1 MLGANGKVFGGGA
14 ERQTYQLAR
23 LANESGAD
31 VTVYQAAKEATIT
44 SIEGVRVHAVAADM
58 KSIWSTATKQAVADG
73 CQCFHYKY
81 LAHVPRAAAR
91 LNATATHFAI
101 YWDIPFDPQ
110 FAAWYP
116 FGGLARFYL
125 GPWRTLHKRRY
136 LSALARCRE
145 VLADNTSLT
154 RVVQSDAPRLRNRI
168 YYVPNFSDLSPNGA
182 SPVGGDDCT
191 IAEIEQAKRQGRL
204 IVLIP
209 RNLTFKQGIG
219 LLPKLLETLEPR
231 ILSMCQFIVT
241 GQFIRDLPQS
251 GLYEKQLASAL
262 GAMPSDIRARLTFLH
277 GVKHECMP
285 YCYKAADIVLI
296 PSFASE
302 GTPLSA
308 VEAMTFG
315 NVVVATNIGG
325 LNDVIESGHTGLLV
339 RPVISELA
347 SALTTLVLDAGL
359 RKRLGEAA
367 REKAERQFS
376 LAAWQSLVLPFIERN
391 NWLA

>member
-1 MLGANGKVFGGGA
+1 MARVAIIADMLGANGKVFGGGA

-31 VTVYQAAKEATIT
+31 VTVYQAAKEPTVT

-101 YWDIPFDPQ
+101 YWDVPFDPQ
-110 FAAWYP
+110 LAAWYP
-116 FGGLARFYL
+116 FGRLARFYL

-154 RVVQSDAPRLRNRI
+154 RVVQSDAPKLRNRI

-182 SPVGGDDCT
+182 SPVGDDCT
-191 IAEIEQAKRQGRL
+191 IAEIEQAKRQGQL

-231 ILSMCQFIVT
+231 ILSRCQFIVT

-251 GLYEKQLASAL
+251 GLYEKQLESAL
-262 GAMPSDIRARLTFLH
+262 GAMASDTRARLTFLH

-325 LNDVIESGHTGLLV
+325 LNDVI
-339 RPVISELA
+339 
-347 SALTTLVLDAGL
+347 
-359 RKRLGEAA
+359 
-367 REKAERQFS
+367 
-376 LAAWQSLVLPFIERN
+376 
-391 NWLA
+391 